1 MKNSSRQITL
11 EIESLNAVLVVVVVA
26 AAVTLIERLC
36 VVITDKTQGKIDSF
50 NF

>member
-11 EIESLNAVLVVVVVA
+11 EIESLNVVLVVVVVA
-26 AAVTLIERLC
+26 AVALIERLC
-36 VVITDKTQGKIDSF
+36 VVITDTTQGKIDSF